1 MRYCNKYIYGFSTLS
16 VFYKMYSRAKL
27 YSKHERIC
35 SLRADFILSKRF
47 FAEKKIASRIT
58 WTHKFLLKSRNFVR
72 RIFL

>member
-47 FAEKKIASRIT
+47 FAEKNCFTYNMDTQIFIKIK
-58 WTHKFLLKSRNFVR
+58 KFR
-72 RIFL
+72 